1 MADQTPENASGDPR
15 LNATLTRL
23 EERVA
28 APSGGPDGRCDGS
41 WPLRARSRRLGA
53 LTAVVTAPGRSYG
66 PFSPSWRPWRP
77 LTPPS
82 VGQGEKKT
90 AATR

>member
-41 WPLRARSRRLGA
+41 WPL
-53 LTAVVTAPGRSYG
+53 YG
-66 PFSPSWRPWRP
+66 PVLAVWGPWRP
-77 LTPPS
+77 LTGGFPS